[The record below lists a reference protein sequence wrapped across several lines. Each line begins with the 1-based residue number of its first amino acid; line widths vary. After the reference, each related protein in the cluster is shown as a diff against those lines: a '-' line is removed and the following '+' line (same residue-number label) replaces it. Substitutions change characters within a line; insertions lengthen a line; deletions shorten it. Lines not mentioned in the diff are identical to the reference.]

1 MTLQGVSSWM
11 QVVRFQHKQLYSRG
25 LSKYF
30 RCAVARLS
38 AGGEI
43 WALMSV
49 VAVVNLFLHFV
60 LERTVNIFIQ
70 KVTRQYRREL
80 FKNTMKQEVAFFNP
94 DHNAIGAIC
103 SRLLTNAFNLN
114 ELLGINFAPILTNII
129 TFTCVSILGIA
140 YGWRLGLVCVFA
152 ALPPI
157 LLSDY
162 FCILLG
168 N

>member
-30 RCAVARLS
+30 RRAVARLS

-60 LERTVNIFIQ
+60 LERTVNILIQ
-70 KVTRQYRREL
+70 VRIIHHSACSVGSVLTSYMTESHPSVPPR
-80 FKNTMKQEVAFFNP
+80 TIQEHDEARS
-94 DHNAIGAIC
+94 C
-103 SRLLTNAFNLN
+103 LL
-114 ELLGINFAPILTNII
+114 
-129 TFTCVSILGIA
+129 
-140 YGWRLGLVCVFA
+140 
-152 ALPPI
+152 
-157 LLSDY
+157 
-162 FCILLG
+162 
-168 N
+168 